1 MNQTGR
7 ADWALFHAN
16 QYQYAPTMPGVS
28 TPRQPRS
35 NAGGIFSLG
44 FREQMKTVVVTGA
57 NRGIGLAAARNLA
70 GRGYDL
76 VLVCRDEKRG
86 QAALESLHS
95 PQSSGNHRLVLAD
108 LASLDSV
115 RAAALQIVETNVP
128 VSALVNN
135 AACLPVRRT
144 KSRDGFELQLAVNHL
159 AHFLL
164 TILLLPRLRLAA
176 GPSRIVTVSSAA
188 HSGPPFNFR
197 DPNFERR
204 RYRRRR
210 AYQQSKLANI
220 LFTRA
225 LARRISGT
233 GVQAVA
239 LHPGVYDTGL
249 LHDYIGRMPGART
262 FRRLGAN
269 RADRAGPI
277 VAELAVG
284 KREEDLNGRYFDKGV
299 LALPVRVARDMK
311 TQERLWE
318 WSAAAVGLEPEAFGE
333 VNGGTLSRGE
343 RAGPGGGK
351 DTNPAGTPELPL
363 R

>member
-1 MNQTGR
+1 
-7 ADWALFHAN
+7 
-16 QYQYAPTMPGVS
+16 
-28 TPRQPRS
+28 
-35 NAGGIFSLG
+35 
-44 FREQMKTVVVTGA
+44 MKTVIITGA

-76 VLVCRDEKRG
+76 ILVCRDEKRG

-95 PQSSGNHRLVLAD
+95 PQSAGNHRLVLAD

-115 RAAALQIVETNVP
+115 RAAARRIAETNVAI
-128 VSALVNN
+128 SALVNN
-135 AACLPVRRT
+135 AACLPMKRT
-144 KSRDGFELQLAVNHL
+144 ESRDGFELQLAVNHL

-164 TILLLPRLRLAA
+164 TNLLFPQLRSSPPL
-176 GPSRIVTVSSAA
+176 SRVITVSSAA
-188 HSGPPFNFR
+188 HAGPPFNFR

-204 RYRRRR
+204 RYRRRQ

-249 LHDYIGRMPGART
+249 LHDYIGGIPGGRA
-262 FRRLGAN
+262 FRRLGAS
-269 RADRAGPI
+269 RAERAGPI
-277 VAELAVG
+277 VAGLAAG
-284 KREEDLNGRYFDKGV
+284 KREDNLNGLYLDRGV
-299 LALPVRVARDMK
+299 RAIPARVARDQG

-318 WSAAAVGLEPEAFGE
+318 WSAVATGLKTEG
-333 VNGGTLSRGE
+333 L
-343 RAGPGGGK
+343 
-351 DTNPAGTPELPL
+351 
-363 R
+363 